1 MPFSEVAASCVGMA
15 AVVRVD
21 AILKR
26 LLPMM
31 SDVSAGDASRTVSC
45 FAAMPSSDLHSPAM
59 PLRKRTNLVSMMRS

>member
-1 MPFSEVAASCVGMA
+1 MITA

-21 AILKR
+21 AILKW

-31 SDVSAGDASRTVSC
+31 SDVSPGGVSRAVSC
-45 FAAMPSSDLHSPAM
+45 FTSVPPNDRQNPAM

>member
-31 SDVSAGDASRTVSC
+31 SDVSAGGVSRDVSC
-45 FAAMPSSDLHSPAM
+45 FNSVPPNDRHNPAM